1 MADWLEV
8 TGADLILSIR
18 LSPNAAADR
27 IGAPFADDAGQT
39 RLKISVTAVPE
50 DGKANKALIKLL
62 SKKLKLAK
70 SSIELVSGQT
80 DRNKRLSLSN
90 CANRLNEF
98 QKLLGS

>member
-8 TGADLILSIR
+8 RGDDLILSVR

-27 IGAPFADDAGQT
+27 NGAPLEDDAGQT

-50 DGKANKALIKLL
+50 NGKANKALIKLL

-70 SSIELVSGQT
+70 SGIEIVSGGT
-80 DRNKRLSLSN
+80 DRNKRLSLPD
-90 CANRLNEF
+90 CADRLNEF
-98 QKLLGS
+98 QELLGS